1 MTYTFPPSLHPL
13 RDYLRGLG
21 ADTLAF
27 ASARQAAFIAQQL
40 LGTRVKFPSK
50 GEDMTST
57 LFLIQKAV
65 TEKGMAMTTTPSRE
79 AKSKA
84 ISAAADQILR
94 DAKAQKGKKAKI
106 KSPYANLKKPA
117 HDFSPKV
124 FAEGVHI
131 FCDGAAIPNPG
142 VGGWGVVVYHDGV
155 EACSAF
161 GGAVETT
168 NNQMELTG
176 LLKAIEAAGSNEFSA
191 DPITI
196 WCDSQYCVEGANV
209 WLKTWKARGWNK
221 RKLNSPKRDD
231 GAIKNLELW
240 KAIDAAL
247 SSASIRE
254 VQIDIRWVKGHHGIV
269 GNERADELA
278 EEGRQ
283 SVQICPI
290 DPDGHYALADDL
302 DAQYRAIMAG

>member
-27 ASARQAAFIAQQL
+27 ASARQAAFMAQQL
-40 LGTRVKFPSK
+40 LGTRVKFPAK
-50 GEDMTST
+50 GSDMTST
-57 LFLIQKAV
+57 LFLIQKGV
-65 TEKGMAMTTTPSRE
+65 TEKGMVIMPTPSRE

-94 DAKAQKGKKAKI
+94 DVKAPKGKTAKM
-106 KSPYANLKKPA
+106 KPPYANLKKPA

-142 VGGWGVVVYHDGV
+142 AGGWGVVVYRDGV
-155 EACSAF
+155 ETSSAF

-176 LLKAIEAAGSNEFSA
+176 LLKAIEAAADHSA
-191 DPITI
+191 NLRNVTI

-231 GAIKNLELW
+231 GGIKNLDLW
-240 KAIDAAL
+240 KAIDEAL
-247 SSASIRE
+247 QPAQSSGLKI
-254 VQIDIRWVKGHHGIV
+254 QWVKGHCGIV

-278 EEGRQ
+278 EEGRLA
-283 SVQICPI
+283 VQEANLPAG
-290 DPDGHYALADDL
+290 PVDDL